1 MKLVLKLRES
11 LLANYFV
18 IFTRLLIGFAFIPS
32 GLIKLYGKPFTLLP
46 RTNPVGYFFDAM
58 YNTGVYWNFLGFC
71 QLLAA
76 FLLMTQKYANIGAG
90 LFLGIIVNIVLITY
104 GIGFG
109 NTTIIAFLMLFAVA
123 ILLLWDYQKYALLFE
138 DFTSSKNVIIVNDL
152 ISKIWNIYGFLLFV
166 FFVLWCSLPY
176 IIKDFQKFVFFYI
189 LVPFIVVST
198 SLIYMLYKDFRQFK
212 AKFKN
217 RVN

>member
-1 MKLVLKLRES
+1 MKLVLKLRENIW
-11 LLANYFV
+11 ANYFV

-32 GLIKLYGKPFTLLP
+32 GLIKLYGKPFTSLP
-46 RTNPVGYFFDAM
+46 KTDPVGYFFDAM

-109 NTTIIAFLMLFAVA
+109 NTTIIAFLMLLAVTG
-123 ILLLWDYQKYALLFE
+123 LLLWDYQKYALLFE
-138 DFTSSKNVIIVNDL
+138 DFSNCKNVKIASDL
-152 ISKIWNIYGFLLFV
+152 ISKKWNIYGFSIFIFLT
-166 FFVLWCSLPY
+166 LWCSLPY
-176 IIKDFQKFVFFYI
+176 IIKDFQRFIIFYI

-198 SLIYMLYKDFRQFK
+198 SFIYMLYKDFRQFK
-212 AKFKN
+212 SKEKHEK
-217 RVN
+217 